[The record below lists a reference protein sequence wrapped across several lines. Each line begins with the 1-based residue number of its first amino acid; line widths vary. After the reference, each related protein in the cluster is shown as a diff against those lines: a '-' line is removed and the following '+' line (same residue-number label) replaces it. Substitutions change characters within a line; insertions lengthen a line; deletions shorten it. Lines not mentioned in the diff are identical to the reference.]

1 LKELLDTLHHEW
13 ALIQGAPLVFI
24 LGLVIFGAAAYGV
37 SSWYHRGIIETLR
50 ERLTSKDERLDAYR
64 DRLDLT
70 PVRGSEFAQLS
81 DKELQSAA
89 LRFVDN
95 LRDWNAS
102 RNAADSLREQQQ
114 WAGMTRAT
122 EEAHKKRLWDA
133 HTADITTTSMQR
145 NGEYDA
151 KFKVRAI
158 VLRDE
163 LLIRVKHPDPTSI
176 AHRMYD
182 HPTGPIGMAMVAD
195 DLERLARLLA

>member
-1 LKELLDTLHHEW
+1 MKEFLDTQW
-13 ALIQGAPLVFI
+13 AVIEAAPLVFI
-24 LGLVIFGAAAYGV
+24 FGLVVFGAAAYGV
-37 SSWYHRGIIETLR
+37 SRWYHRGIIETLR
-50 ERLTSKDERLDAYR
+50 ERLTCKDERLDAYR
-64 DRLDLT
+64 DRLDLA
-70 PVRGSEFAQLS
+70 PVRGSEFSKLS

-102 RNAADSLREQQQ
+102 RNAAESLRQQQQ
-114 WAGMTRAT
+114 WAALTRAT
-122 EEAHKKRLWDA
+122 DETHKKRLWDA
-133 HTADITTTSMQR
+133 HTADITATSMQR
-145 NGEYDA
+145 NSEYDA

-182 HPTGPIGMAMVAD
+182 HPNSPVGMAMVAD
-195 DLERLARLLA
+195 DLERLARLLS